1 MLWTERMKKRIH
13 ILWTKSPKRF
23 RYAESFEGFA
33 MSTCSLFVAE
43 FDSNSVFPE
52 RERKLLSP
60 TVDDTAVL
68 CATAS
73 LLFELGE

>member
-1 MLWTERMKKRIH
+1 
-13 ILWTKSPKRF
+13 
-23 RYAESFEGFA
+23 

>member
-1 MLWTERMKKRIH
+1 
-13 ILWTKSPKRF
+13 
-23 RYAESFEGFA
+23 

-43 FDSNSVFPE
+43 FDSNFVFPE